1 MIGSGI
7 IAPLMGIYAEMLDVH
22 GIQLGFFFA
31 SFPLARIISG
41 PWIGKWS
48 DYSGR
53 KIFILI
59 GFCFYTILSLG
70 YTIGDSIGS
79 LTLVRFLH
87 GVAGGMIV
95 PIALAYIGEIAP
107 ENQEGKYM
115 STFVISLFLGMGFG
129 PLISGVLTDI
139 YGMNSGFYIMAG
151 MSALMVI
158 FILKFLPEDSSQIV
172 VRKEPLPFNKILP
185 HPMIKALI
193 IFRCVN
199 AIALS
204 TFMSF
209 LPIFAISLEI
219 SIAQIGIVIS
229 INIIVTAISQ
239 RLFGSVADRFDK
251 NRLILL
257 GCVVMG
263 SLLFIIPFAYNFKQ
277 LLIISIIIG
286 LGRAIALPA
295 SMAITTKLGKEK
307 GMGSVIGLL
316 STAMNVGMVL
326 GPVISGVVNDLININ
341 FVFFVTS
348 IIIFLATII
357 FFFLTKNID

>member
-1 MIGSGI
+1 
-7 IAPLMGIYAEMLDVH
+7 
-22 GIQLGFFFA
+22 
-31 SFPLARIISG
+31 
-41 PWIGKWS
+41 
-48 DYSGR
+48 
-53 KIFILI
+53 
-59 GFCFYTILSLG
+59 
-70 YTIGDSIGS
+70 
-79 LTLVRFLH
+79 
-87 GVAGGMIV
+87 
-95 PIALAYIGEIAP
+95 
-107 ENQEGKYM
+107 
-115 STFVISLFLGMGFG
+115 MGFG
-129 PLISGVLTDI
+129 PLLSGVLTDI

-158 FILKFLPEDSSQIV
+158 FILKFLPKDSSQIV
-172 VRKEPLPFNKILP
+172 IRKEPLPFNKILT
-185 HPMIKALI
+185 HHMIKALI

-209 LPIFAISLEI
+209 LPIFAISLKI

-229 INIIVTAISQ
+229 INIIVTAIFQ

-263 SLLFIIPFAYNFKQ
+263 GLLFIIPFAYNFMQ

-316 STAMNVGMVL
+316 GTAMNVGMVL
-326 GPVISGVVNDLININ
+326 GPVISGIVNDLINVN
-341 FVFFVTS
+341 FVFFITS
-348 IIIFLATII
+348 IIIFLSTII